1 MSEPLLHPRHPTLG
15 EELTHL
21 RSIVADMG
29 ELVDTAITQATTG
42 LAERDASLCARVIAD
57 DALVNDRQRE
67 LRELSFS
74 LIVNQSPQARE
85 LREIIGLL
93 NMSSELERMGDHCVS
108 IAKLARNLAD
118 LPPLETYVDVPKMAA
133 YCSDQVRGILAA
145 MVSRDVLQARRIAAG
160 DDRVDRIYHRL
171 FDDLIQMMTEDN
183 TTVFR
188 ATNLVFIAHHLERI
202 ADRVTN
208 IAEDLV
214 FLDSGAIEELG

>member
-1 MSEPLLHPRHPTLG
+1 MSEPLLHPRQASLG
-15 EELTHL
+15 DELARL
-21 RSIVADMG
+21 RRIVADMG
-29 ELVDTAITQATTG
+29 ELVDNAITQATTG
-42 LAERDASLCARVIAD
+42 LAERDVSLCARVIAD

-67 LRELSFS
+67 LRELSFT
-74 LIVNQSPQARE
+74 LIAD
-85 LREIIGLL
+85 
-93 NMSSELERMGDHCVS
+93 M
-108 IAKLARNLAD
+108 NLAD

-214 FLDSGAIEELG
+214 FLDSGSIEELG

>member
-1 MSEPLLHPRHPTLG
+1 
-15 EELTHL
+15 
-21 RSIVADMG
+21 
-29 ELVDTAITQATTG
+29 
-42 LAERDASLCARVIAD
+42 
-57 DALVNDRQRE
+57 
-67 LRELSFS
+67 
-74 LIVNQSPQARE
+74 
-85 LREIIGLL
+85 
-93 NMSSELERMGDHCVS
+93 MSSELERMGDHCVS